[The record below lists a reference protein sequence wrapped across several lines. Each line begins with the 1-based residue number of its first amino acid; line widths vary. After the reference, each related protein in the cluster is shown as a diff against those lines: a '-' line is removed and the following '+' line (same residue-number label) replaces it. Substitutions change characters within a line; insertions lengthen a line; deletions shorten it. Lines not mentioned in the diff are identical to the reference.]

1 MNVGQGNP
9 FRLTPSK
16 DEHRPR
22 DVLTPGGSPRSL
34 DQQAQQP
41 GGRTPNT
48 SRRWSHSTRQQFHKF
63 VEHES
68 TGAYFA
74 GGTLT
79 HPGGLGNNAYV
90 DTLSAHELARTYVV
104 VLRGHDLF
112 TVYSQELTTEANL
125 VTLAVDVYK
134 KI

>member
-1 MNVGQGNP
+1 
-9 FRLTPSK
+9 
-16 DEHRPR
+16 
-22 DVLTPGGSPRSL
+22 
-34 DQQAQQP
+34 
-41 GGRTPNT
+41 
-48 SRRWSHSTRQQFHKF
+48 
-63 VEHES
+63 
-68 TGAYFA
+68 
-74 GGTLT
+74 LT